1 MTIEEAIKHMM
12 HVWEQLNEKVIKL
25 GTTIRKIFR
34 DIFGQRE
41 VSGDLQEYYCP
52 EKTVSSER

>member
-34 DIFGQRE
+34 DIFF
-41 VSGDLQEYYCP
+41 
-52 EKTVSSER
+52 

>member
-41 VSGDLQEYYCP
+41 VSLEIS
-52 EKTVSSER
+52 KNTTVRKRRYH